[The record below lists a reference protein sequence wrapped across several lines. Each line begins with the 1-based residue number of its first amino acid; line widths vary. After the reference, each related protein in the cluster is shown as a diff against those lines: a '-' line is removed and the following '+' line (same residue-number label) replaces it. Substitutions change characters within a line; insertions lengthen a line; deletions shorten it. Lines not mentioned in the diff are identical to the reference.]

1 MAVDSAD
8 FKGLLTQMLDCG
20 RQNGNHPHAEQM
32 PNKGGESVPGVP
44 LYLPMEG

>member
-1 MAVDSAD
+1 MAVGSAD

-20 RQNGNHPHAEQM
+20 RQNTSHSHAQQM

-44 LYLPMEG
+44 LYLTMEG